1 MVDYGTFT
9 VYLHPLLSLDQKVTI
24 VKQSVEN
31 QLVSSDRKHSIE
43 ITHQCIEMSKIFSVP
58 MNISIKMNEYS
69 YKLELK
75 QH

>member
-31 QLVSSDRKHSIE
+31 QLVSSDRKHSME
-43 ITHQCIEMSKIFSVP
+43 IMHQCIEMSKIFDVP
-58 MNISIKMNEYS
+58 MNISIKMKEYS
-69 YKLELK
+69 YNLELK